1 MVRTFS
7 THKIRPQQELTGKTW
22 EFTPCQGAFAGRT
35 FQVATPSCWE
45 SYPDFQD
52 TGEREFT
59 EQAFRQAEQFDW
71 NLRE

>member
-45 SYPDFQD
+45 SYPDFSGYR
-52 TGEREFT
+52 GEGVYRTSF
-59 EQAFRQAEQFDW
+59 
-71 NLRE
+71 